1 MRPARTNMISFS
13 RMSWTKA
20 RVYISLLGL
29 LFMPAAEAPAEIL
42 IDGSIDD
49 WSGVKVLPITDMSP
63 SHDAPLGAIRFM
75 KIDADDDF
83 IYVLVGFEVA
93 RPVDSRTDRPSA
105 EIVGWDDYSYI
116 ELDVDGD
123 GFWDYQTRMMP
134 GKRIGRNNLAV
145 VQRIGTGRNGKIV
158 LQAEGHKDYFP
169 LGPRGFFLL
178 GSRAVEQRIPRLP
191 LGLTEGTIF
200 VRGCVHYRDVA
211 QGSGNWVSEYFPGP
225 DQWIGLELQKN
236 SRGFGAGERSAKI
249 NRELEPVALRADFEL
264 MIDKETPRL
273 RSDLIYPR
281 PRPILSS
288 ADSEAAASARGK
300 KKTRAHSVITVVPG
314 ASSRPQAAPGIPIE
328 SERAAPASPPVERPD
343 TTPDQSGMPPGA
355 PRIFRNPSSPSPGD
369 SPADSPGS

>member
-1 MRPARTNMISFS
+1 MRIVMMKMFS
-13 RMSWTKA
+13 IAWSKA
-20 RVYISLLGL
+20 WVFVPLLGL
-29 LFMPAAEAPAEIL
+29 VLMPSTRASGEIL

-49 WSGVKVLPITDMSP
+49 WSGVKVLPVTDMTP
-63 SHDAPLGAIRFM
+63 DHDAPLGAIRFM

-83 IYVLVGFEVA
+83 IYLLVGFEVA

-123 GFWDYQTRMMP
+123 GAWDYQTRMIP

-145 VQRIGTGRNGKIV
+145 VQRIGTGRGGKIV
-158 LQAEGHKDYFP
+158 LQAEGNKDYFP

-191 LGLTEGTIF
+191 LGLTDGTIF

-211 QGSGNWVSEYFPGP
+211 QGSGEWVSEYFPGP
-225 DQWIGLELQKN
+225 DQWIGLELKPN
-236 SRGFGAGERSAKI
+236 SRGFGAGEASAKT
-249 NRELEPVALRADFEL
+249 NRELEPVELRADFEL

-281 PRPILSS
+281 PRPISSS
-288 ADSEAAASARGK
+288 ADSAAEASGK
-300 KKTRAHSVITVVPG
+300 KKSRARSVITVSPG
-314 ASSRPQAAPGIPIE
+314 ASPSSRPPATPQSLHENSG
-328 SERAAPASPPVERPD
+328 SAPAS
-343 TTPDQSGMPPGA
+343 SPGA
-355 PRIFRNPSSPSPGD
+355 PRVFRNPAAPAPGESHPDSSVR
-369 SPADSPGS
+369 